1 MIETTRKATRALGLW
16 HGPVHAGMRVNAEG
30 VYMLEIAARPIG
42 GLCAR
47 ALRFE
52 AGLTLEELV
61 ILHAIGAMP
70 KSIGQSRAASGVMMI
85 PVPGAGI
92 YESVAGI
99 SEARSI
105 DGIEDI
111 VITAKTGQKLVPLP
125 EGASYVGFI
134 FAAGASPAAVEN
146 SLRLAHARL
155 RFEILAT
162 LDVLP
167 VKSPD
172 ML

>member
-1 MIETTRKATRALGLW
+1 
-16 HGPVHAGMRVNAEG
+16 
-30 VYMLEIAARPIG
+30 
-42 GLCAR
+42 
-47 ALRFE
+47 
-52 AGLTLEELV
+52 
-61 ILHAIGAMP
+61 
-70 KSIGQSRAASGVMMI
+70 VMMI
-85 PVPGAGI
+85 PVPGPGI
-92 YESVAGI
+92 YDSVAGI
-99 SEARSI
+99 PEALRI

-125 EGASYVGFI
+125 EGASYMGFI

-155 RFEILAT
+155 RFEILAS
-162 LDVLP
+162 LNVLP